1 MERRIALPK
10 GDYYELK
17 ARLLEVELAQSRVD
31 AARQRLGAVFVP
43 LSTAHGF
50 DPAWPLR
57 LDDATCELVGAD
69 TTDGA
74 GHDALLAYAPDATRA
89 RTTV

>member
-10 GDYYELK
+10 GEYYELK
-17 ARLLEVELAQSRVD
+17 ARLLEVELAQAKVET
-31 AARQRLGAVFVP
+31 ARQRLGVLFVP
-43 LSTAHGF
+43 PATAHGF
-50 DPAWPLR
+50 DPAQPLR
-57 LDDATCELVGAD
+57 LDDATCELVGVD

-74 GHDALLAYAPDATRA
+74 GHDALLAYAPDATRE